1 MDPFAKA
8 LFDDLEDCRFRD
20 PVGVVQTLRDAG
32 VDKDNVTSYRA
43 RNEGHVPC
51 VWNIP
56 HNGDVYR
63 RALEGSGEEVAC
75 LHGLTLY
82 DP

>member
-32 VDKDNVTSYRA
+32 VDKDNVTSLSSAELRVMFPVCGTYHTMEMYIEERLKA
-43 RNEGHVPC
+43 QVRKLL
-51 VWNIP
+51 
-56 HNGDVYR
+56 VY
-63 RALEGSGEEVAC
+63 
-75 LHGLTLY
+75 T
-82 DP
+82 D